1 MDADKPVGC
10 VRCAGFC
17 ARDMRYLQVA
27 YGCTDVL
34 VREAIICGIKY
45 QAGHWSSPVNE
56 LLHLRST

>member
-1 MDADKPVGC
+1 MGC